1 MASKPGWQWTHW
13 NSMTTRPKQWSYC
26 LVESLG
32 LSLPHSQTLWLQVL
46 HVSIWFTLSVT
57 SVHWSSKKTQ
67 TVYLFLSY
75 DYLSWPYF
83 RLHLQQTHAVK
94 SESIRSVAFAKST
107 WKIVQSTLQMVSP
120 QACHSVISTVILVKY
135 LTSVRL
141 CVSIRFA
148 SQGLTLGAALS
159 TINSMSRSVNLGN
172 HHNIESVSQTKQTLC
187 SFCSWFPTPF
197 KRIRWPFQ
205 KQNPSIQNR
214 FLRHTEDCRLS
225 NPIIC
230 TLFLS

>member
-1 MASKPGWQWTHW
+1 MFP
-13 NSMTTRPKQWSYC
+13 C
-26 LVESLG
+26 LIYL
-32 LSLPHSQTLWLQVL
+32 
-46 HVSIWFTLSVT
+46 VSDVCRWRRGY

-67 TVYLFLSY
+67 FYLFLSY

-83 RLHLQQTHAVK
+83 QLHLQQTHAVK

-107 WKIVQSTLQMVSP
+107 WKIFQSTLQMVPP
-120 QACHSVISTVILVKY
+120 QASHSVISTVILVKY

-159 TINSMSRSVNLGN
+159 KINSMSRSVNLGN
-172 HHNIESVSQTKQTLC
+172 HHNTESLSQTKQTVS
-187 SFCSWFPTPF
+187 SFCSWFPTIL

-205 KQNPSIQNR
+205 KQNCLYSK
-214 FLRHTEDCRLS
+214 
-225 NPIIC
+225 
-230 TLFLS
+230 